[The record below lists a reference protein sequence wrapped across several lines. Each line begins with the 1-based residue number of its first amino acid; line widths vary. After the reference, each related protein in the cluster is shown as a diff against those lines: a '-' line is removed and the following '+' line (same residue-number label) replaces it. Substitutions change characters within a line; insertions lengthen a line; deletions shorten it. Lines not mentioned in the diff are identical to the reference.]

1 MKIKGIILVFFIKKK
16 HTKMSANT
24 EEVLML
30 DSAAA
35 VGEIQRAAPASE
47 ISLVARD
54 QQRAMAY
61 VQFRQF
67 LDLAWEQIEADADK
81 IGVTLPGAPPPRPRR
96 S

>member
-1 MKIKGIILVFFIKKK
+1 
-16 HTKMSANT
+16 MSANT

-35 VGEIQRAAPASE
+35 VGEIQRAPAPE

-81 IGVTLPGAPPPRPRR
+81 IGVTLPGAPPARPRR

>member
-1 MKIKGIILVFFIKKK
+1 
-16 HTKMSANT
+16 MSADT

-54 QQRAMAY
+54 QRRAMEY

-67 LDLAWEQIEADADK
+67 LDLAWEQIETDADK
-81 IGVTLPGAPPPRPRR
+81 LGVTLPPPSRPRR

>member
-1 MKIKGIILVFFIKKK
+1 
-16 HTKMSANT
+16 MSADNT

-35 VGEIQRAAPASE
+35 VGEIQRAPPPAQAASE

-54 QQRAMAY
+54 QRRAMEY

-67 LDLAWEQIEADADK
+67 LDLAWEQIETDADK
-81 IGVTLPGAPPPRPRR
+81 LGVTLPPPSRPRR

>member
-1 MKIKGIILVFFIKKK
+1 LLLFVFFIKKTQK
-16 HTKMSANT
+16 KMSANT

-35 VGEIQRAAPASE
+35 VGEIQRAAPAQAASE

-81 IGVTLPGAPPPRPRR
+81 IGVTLPGAPPARPRR